1 MNGADVLRIVDLM
14 HREKN
19 IPKDVIFE
27 GIEAAL
33 QLATEKHYG
42 DEEDIAISIDRDS
55 GEIHAQKG
63 EQVIDPAL
71 LGRIAAQSAKQVM
84 IQKIREAECNA
95 IFDEYAAMKG
105 DLVHGTVQ
113 RFEGGAATVTLGKS
127 EAILPRGEQI
137 PGETHHVGE
146 RVKAVILEVRK
157 VGHRVKIILSR
168 THPDFVRR
176 LFENEIPEIADRTIE
191 IKALAREAGYRSKI
205 AVSSIDLKV
214 DCVGACVGVRG
225 SRIKNIVDELGGE
238 RIDIVRWNDSLQV
251 MIPNALQPAQIEE
264 VFLYPR
270 LGRAIVL
277 VKEDQLSLAIGRRGQ
292 NVRLASK
299 LVGWDIEIMTHDEL
313 NEGIEK
319 AENWFRQIPNVTDEL
334 VEAFIEEGFLSYDD
348 LTFLEPA
355 QLAELAGITEEQ
367 AEEIIAFAE
376 EGAERVEEETRL
388 AKQAEAEARSETPE
402 EAAAPAAGQ
411 TATDLFAAEHAPA
424 PPSKPTLESLFG
436 PDVASKPEEET
447 LSAEQVFG
455 SSTGS
460 TEKPGEAKDYE

>member
-1 MNGADVLRIVDLM
+1 
-14 HREKN
+14 
-19 IPKDVIFE
+19 
-27 GIEAAL
+27 
-33 QLATEKHYG
+33 
-42 DEEDIAISIDRDS
+42 
-55 GEIHAQKG
+55 
-63 EQVIDPAL
+63 
-71 LGRIAAQSAKQVM
+71 
-84 IQKIREAECNA
+84 
-95 IFDEYAAMKG
+95 
-105 DLVHGTVQ
+105 
-113 RFEGGAATVTLGKS
+113 

-146 RVKAVILEVRK
+146 RVKAVVLEVRK

-191 IKALAREAGYRSKI
+191 IKALARGAGYSSQI
-205 AVSSIDLKV
+205 AVSRTDLKV

-292 NVRLASK
+292 NVRVASK
-299 LVGWDIEIMTHDEL
+299 LVGGDIEIMTHDEL

-319 AENWFRQIPNVTDEL
+319 AENWFRQIPGVSEEL

-348 LTFLEPA
+348 LTYLEPA
-355 QLAELAGITEEQ
+355 QLAELAGIAEDQ
-367 AEEIIAFAE
+367 AEEMIAFAE
-376 EGAERVEEETRL
+376 EAAERVEQETRL
-388 AKQAEAEARSETPE
+388 SRLAEAEARAALP
-402 EAAAPAAGQ
+402 AGAAPAAVPARAG
-411 TATDLFAAEHAPA
+411 ASPRAADLFPEDEAV
-424 PPSKPTLESLFG
+424 KPEEARPTMESLFG
-436 PDVASKPEEET
+436 PDSGPPPEEEPN
-447 LSAEQVFG
+447 LSAAQVFVENA
-455 SSTGS
+455 SPPPPANRQ
-460 TEKPGEAKDYE
+460 ERR

>member
-1 MNGADVLRIVDLM
+1 MNGNDLLRIVDLM
-14 HREKN
+14 HREKS
-19 IPKDVIFE
+19 ISKEVIFE
-27 GIEAAL
+27 GIEQAV

-42 DEEDIAISIDRDS
+42 SEEGIVVTIDRGS
-55 GEIHAQKG
+55 GQIHARRG
-63 EQVIDPAL
+63 ETIIDPEL

-95 IFDEYAAMKG
+95 TYDEYIAMKG
-105 DLVHGTVQ
+105 DLVHGSVI
-113 RFEGGAATVTLGKS
+113 RFEGGAATVSLGKS
-127 EAILPRGEQI
+127 EAILPRSEQI

-146 RVKAVILEVRK
+146 RIKAVVLDVRK
-157 VGHRVKIILSR
+157 VGQRVRIVLSR

-205 AVSSIDLKV
+205 AVSTIDLKV

-264 VFLYPR
+264 VFLYAR

-313 NEGIEK
+313 NEGIERRK
-319 AENWFRQIPNVTDEL
+319 T
-334 VEAFIEEGFLSYDD
+334 GS
-348 LTFLEPA
+348 
-355 QLAELAGITEEQ
+355 
-367 AEEIIAFAE
+367 
-376 EGAERVEEETRL
+376 
-388 AKQAEAEARSETPE
+388 ARSPGSRTSW
-402 EAAAPAAGQ
+402 
-411 TATDLFAAEHAPA
+411 
-424 PPSKPTLESLFG
+424 SKPSSRKVFSL
-436 PDVASKPEEET
+436 T
-447 LSAEQVFG
+447 
-455 SSTGS
+455 T
-460 TEKPGEAKDYE
+460 T

>member
-1 MNGADVLRIVDLM
+1 MNGADLLRIVDLM

-19 IPKDVIFE
+19 IPKEVIFE
-27 GIEAAL
+27 GIEAAV
-33 QLATEKHYG
+33 QVATERHYG
-42 DEEDIAISIDRDS
+42 DEEGIVVSIDRLS
-55 GEIHAQKG
+55 GEIKAQKG
-63 EQVIDPAL
+63 ETLIDPEL
-71 LGRIAAQSAKQVM
+71 LGRIAAQSAKQAM

-95 IFDEYAAMKG
+95 VFDEYAAIKG

-137 PGETHHVGE
+137 PGETHHVNE
-146 RVKAVILEVRK
+146 RVKAVVLDVK
-157 VGHRVKIILSR
+157 KAGHRVKIILSR

-313 NEGIEK
+313 NEGIER

-334 VEAFIEEGFLSYDD
+334 VEVFIEEGFLSYDD

-355 QLAELAGITEEQ
+355 QLAELAGVTEDQ
-367 AEEIIAFAE
+367 AEEMIAFAE
-376 EGAERVEEETRL
+376 EASERVEEETKV
-388 AKQAEAEARSETPE
+388 AKAAEAEAR
-402 EAAAPAAGQ
+402 AAAPAGARSSGP
-411 TATDLFAAEHAPA
+411 TAANLFPAEAAPA
-424 PPSKPTLESLFG
+424 PESKPTVESLFG
-436 PDVASKPEEET
+436 PDIENKPEAS
-447 LSAEQVFG
+447 LSAAQVFG
-455 SSTGS
+455 ESSPAES
-460 TEKPGEAKDYE
+460 VNKEDAVEKDEG

>member
-1 MNGADVLRIVDLM
+1 MNGSDLLRIVDQM

-19 IPKDVIFE
+19 IPKEVIFE

-33 QLATEKHYG
+33 QLATERHYG
-42 DEEDIAISIDRDS
+42 DEEGIAVSINRES
-55 GEIHAQKG
+55 GEIKAQKG
-63 EQVIDPAL
+63 EQIIDPEL

-95 IFDEYAAMKG
+95 VFDEYAAMKG
-105 DLVHGTVQ
+105 DLVHGTIQ
-113 RFEGGAATVTLGKS
+113 RHEGGSAIVSLGKS
-127 EAILPRGEQI
+127 EAILPRSEQI

-146 RVKAVILEVRK
+146 RIKAVVLDVRK

-191 IKALAREAGYRSKI
+191 IKALAREAGYRTKI

-214 DCVGACVGVRG
+214 DCVRDSAGVRG

-251 MIPNALQPAQIEE
+251 LIPNALSPASIEE

-292 NVRLASK
+292 KVLLAAK

-313 NEGIEK
+313 NEGIER
-319 AENWFRQIPNVTDEL
+319 AVGWFNQIPEVTEEMA
-334 VEAFIEEGFLSYDD
+334 EAFIEEGFLSYDD
-348 LTFLEPA
+348 LTFMEPA
-355 QLAELAGITEEQ
+355 QLAELAGITEDQ
-367 AEEIIAFAE
+367 AEEVIAFAE
-376 EGAERVEEETRL
+376 EAAVRVEE
-388 AKQAEAEARSETPE
+388 
-402 EAAAPAAGQ
+402 
-411 TATDLFAAEHAPA
+411 
-424 PPSKPTLESLFG
+424 
-436 PDVASKPEEET
+436 
-447 LSAEQVFG
+447 
-455 SSTGS
+455 
-460 TEKPGEAKDYE
+460 